1 MMKVYIITR
10 FDLSNG
16 GERIVKVYSEN
27 NKEVAKEVVDRLN
40 DSVSENMEI
49 QYNLNSYLV
58 DAEDCY
64 D

>member
-1 MMKVYIITR
+1 MKVYIITR

-16 GERIVKVYSEN
+16 SERIVKVYSEK
-27 NKEVAKEVVDRLN
+27 NKELAKQAVDRLN
-40 DSVSENMEI
+40 DSVSDDMEI
-49 QYNLNSYLV
+49 SYNLDSYLV

>member
-1 MMKVYIITR
+1 MKVYIITR

-16 GERIVKVYSEN
+16 SERIVKIYSEK
-27 NKEVAKEVVDRLN
+27 NKELAKQAVDRLN
-40 DSVSENMEI
+40 HSVEEDMEI
-49 QYNLNSYLV
+49 QYDLHSYIV

>member
-1 MMKVYIITR
+1 MKVYIITR

-16 GERIVKVYSEN
+16 SERIVKVYSEK
-27 NKEVAKEVVDRLN
+27 NKELAKRSVDRLN
-40 DSVSENMEI
+40 GSVSEDIEVS
-49 QYNLNSYLV
+49 YNLDSYLV